1 MGEKLGIVMLPN
13 VPTGNARP
21 FLSARTW
28 LFGSQSSG
36 RQHELAKKFVL
47 FSVNIVQQRNMALK
61 LGTAVPVNPG
71 ISLPLKT
78 NNILQLVNLA
88 AERGK
93 LLSLD
98 QIDWLYKADP
108 VLMSYLNPVI
118 SGEQSPEAIAP
129 RLNQLLKY
137 GAKK

>member
-1 MGEKLGIVMLPN
+1 MGEKLGAVMLPN
-13 VPTGNARP
+13 MPTGNARP
-21 FLSARTW
+21 FLNARTW

-78 NNILQLVNLA
+78 NKTLQLVNLA

-98 QIDWLYKADP
+98 QIDWLYRTDP
-108 VLMSYLNPVI
+108 ILMPHLDLVI
-118 SGEQSPEAIAP
+118 SGEQSPETIAP
-129 RLNQLLKY
+129 RLNQVLKY